1 MERTAERETG
11 FERFPRDS
19 SRKLFIKVSSTEG
32 NRISTGSGFN
42 SSPREQWMD
51 PRAVENT
58 GIEGKVFS
66 LEDTPSRWTAP
77 PREDVLDYPSLNAY
91 RRNDRDK
98 RA

>member
-1 MERTAERETG
+1 M
-11 FERFPRDS
+11 
-19 SRKLFIKVSSTEG
+19 
-32 NRISTGSGFN
+32 N
-42 SSPREQWMD
+42 

-66 LEDTPSRWTAP
+66 LEDTPSRWTA
-77 PREDVLDYPSLNAY
+77 REDVLDYPSLNAY

>member
-1 MERTAERETG
+1 
-11 FERFPRDS
+11 
-19 SRKLFIKVSSTEG
+19 
-32 NRISTGSGFN
+32 
-42 SSPREQWMD
+42 MD

-66 LEDTPSRWTAP
+66 LEDTPFRWTAP

>member
-1 MERTAERETG
+1 
-11 FERFPRDS
+11 
-19 SRKLFIKVSSTEG
+19 
-32 NRISTGSGFN
+32 
-42 SSPREQWMD
+42 MD